1 MITLGYMSGAAVL
14 RRGLLG
20 GTAGFL
26 LVLPA
31 VIVLLLPLL
40 LLLLPSSRD
49 DFPRLGE
56 EHAGVVDDVLE
67 TVGLDPDAAKG
78 RRRHEFS
85 GGQCQRIS
93 VARALVL
100 DPKLLVCDEPVSALD
115 VSVQAQV
122 LNLLEDLKAKYD
134 LTMIF
139 IAHDLAVVKN
149 ISDRVAVVARLGKL
163 CEVADPET
171 LYNSPAHP
179 YTRAL
184 LEAVPVPDP
193 SVSTD
198 RPPVRG
204 EPARCCPQRVPV
216 PPRCPRAEER
226 CAEVEPLMREV
237 GPGQFVA
244 CHFPLVGEQTA
255 HCRRRD
261 GGGAGHGAGPRAIIS
276 ALLALTLVAGAAGRR

>member
-1 MITLGYMSGAAVL
+1 M
-14 RRGLLG
+14 
-20 GTAGFL
+20 
-26 LVLPA
+26 
-31 VIVLLLPLL
+31 
-40 LLLLPSSRD
+40 
-49 DFPRLGE
+49 
-56 EHAGVVDDVLE
+56 
-67 TVGLDPDAAKG
+67 
-78 RRRHEFS
+78 
-85 GGQCQRIS
+85 
-93 VARALVL
+93 L

-149 ISDRVAVVARLGKL
+149 ISDRVAVMYLGKL

-204 EPARCCPQRVPV
+204 EPASPVLPPSGCRFRTAVSESGGAVRRGRAADARGGPRPVRCLPL
-216 PPRCPRAEER
+216 PPR
-226 CAEVEPLMREV
+226 
-237 GPGQFVA
+237 G
-244 CHFPLVGEQTA
+244 
-255 HCRRRD
+255 
-261 GGGAGHGAGPRAIIS
+261 
-276 ALLALTLVAGAAGRR
+276 

>member
-1 MITLGYMSGAAVL
+1 M
-14 RRGLLG
+14 
-20 GTAGFL
+20 
-26 LVLPA
+26 
-31 VIVLLLPLL
+31 
-40 LLLLPSSRD
+40 
-49 DFPRLGE
+49 
-56 EHAGVVDDVLE
+56 
-67 TVGLDPDAAKG
+67 
-78 RRRHEFS
+78 
-85 GGQCQRIS
+85 
-93 VARALVL
+93 L

-149 ISDRVAVVARLGKL
+149 ISDRVAVMYLGKL

-179 YTRAL
+179 YR
-184 LEAVPVPDP
+184 EHCSSSP
-193 SVSTD
+193 SARSVGQHRS
-198 RPPVRG
+198 
-204 EPARCCPQRVPV
+204 PAREG
-216 PPRCPRAEER
+216 RARLTGVAPSGCRFHRGVRERRR

-255 HCRRRD
+255 PAD
-261 GGGAGHGAGPRAIIS
+261 GE
-276 ALLALTLVAGAAGRR
+276 TEAAPATA

>member
-1 MITLGYMSGAAVL
+1 MAGVWLVLLGRGLWRRDDGAWNGAMITLGYMSGL
-14 RRGLLG
+14 LFFGGGLLG

-40 LLLLPSSRD
+40 LLLLLGRD

-56 EHAGVVDDVLE
+56 EHSKVVDDVLE

-149 ISDRVAVVARLGKL
+149 ISDRVAVMYLGKL

-179 YTRAL
+179 YASTARGSPGAR
-184 LEAVPVPDP
+184 
-193 SVSTD
+193 SVGQHRSPA
-198 RPPVRG
+198 REG
-204 EPARCCPQRVPV
+204 EPASPV
-216 PPRCPRAEER
+216 LPPAGAGSTRSVRERRR

-255 HCRRRD
+255 PAD
-261 GGGAGHGAGPRAIIS
+261 GE
-276 ALLALTLVAGAAGRR
+276 TEAAPATA